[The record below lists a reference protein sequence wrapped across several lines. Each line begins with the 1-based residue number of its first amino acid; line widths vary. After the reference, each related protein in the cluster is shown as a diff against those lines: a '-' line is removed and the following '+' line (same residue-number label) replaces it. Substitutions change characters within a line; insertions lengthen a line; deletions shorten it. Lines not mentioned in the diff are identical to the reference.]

1 MDGAHYNYHY
11 TPLREGMRRIY
22 KNDGSFPPDLPE
34 DEDTEDTIFLTA
46 STRNYHMVTTGDI
59 RVLSLLPGLFD
70 DPLDCQLAVAPIEQ
84 QPMYDALSYMWGNP
98 SDTRLITVENDQAF
112 PVTVSLENALR
123 HIRLQT
129 RIRNLWIDAVCI
141 NQSDI
146 KERSNQINL
155 MREIYSRARLAAVW
169 IDVELSLDSSC
180 IQRLLSLEEDTV
192 LDNIGDD
199 PKFWEPLI
207 PLLQHPYWERLWVQ
221 QELVFSPKLEFNC
234 RGVTIP
240 GDKLMAFQL
249 QIFRK
254 SSQRQSLFHIPDT
267 WTMLGNQMGID
278 KSFSRNLG
286 LWREM
291 LKHKVPVDPF
301 TLKPDHSLQKPP
313 AEYQLDPKEWG
324 SVLTTCPIYLLGMLR
339 YVQGLNVTDPRDRVS
354 ASVNLVIDYD
364 DDGSS
369 PLSYETTLAESYNS
383 IARLLP
389 FKCNSVQFLTQTKLL
404 QTPDDTVKGLPSWAP
419 NWNPPRNAGYFWA
432 QYCTAGALP
441 MYLYPFQDDILDGI
455 FHARGFLYTK
465 VRETFSQRDNSRI
478 PLSAMA
484 ALFFSATKA
493 SVHAE
498 NEIERFAHI
507 LTGPSLAESS
517 LSSS

>member
-1 MDGAHYNYHY
+1 
-11 TPLREGMRRIY
+11 
-22 KNDGSFPPDLPE
+22 
-34 DEDTEDTIFLTA
+34 
-46 STRNYHMVTTGDI
+46 
-59 RVLSLLPGLFD
+59 
-70 DPLDCQLAVAPIEQ
+70 
-84 QPMYDALSYMWGNP
+84 
-98 SDTRLITVENDQAF
+98 
-112 PVTVSLENALR
+112 
-123 HIRLQT
+123 
-129 RIRNLWIDAVCI
+129 
-141 NQSDI
+141 
-146 KERSNQINL
+146 
-155 MREIYSRARLAAVW
+155 
-169 IDVELSLDSSC
+169 
-180 IQRLLSLEEDTV
+180 
-192 LDNIGDD
+192 
-199 PKFWEPLI
+199 
-207 PLLQHPYWERLWVQ
+207 
-221 QELVFSPKLEFNC
+221 
-234 RGVTIP
+234 
-240 GDKLMAFQL
+240 
-249 QIFRK
+249 
-254 SSQRQSLFHIPDT
+254 
-267 WTMLGNQMGID
+267 
-278 KSFSRNLG
+278 
-286 LWREM
+286 
-291 LKHKVPVDPF
+291 
-301 TLKPDHSLQKPP
+301 
-313 AEYQLDPKEWG
+313 
-324 SVLTTCPIYLLGMLR
+324 LTTCPIYLLGMLR
-339 YVQGLNVTDPRDRVS
+339 HVQGLNVTDPRDRVS

-369 PLSYETTLAESYNS
+369 PMSYETTLAESYNS

-389 FKCNSVQFLTQTKLL
+389 FKCNSLQFLTQTKLL

>member
-46 STRNYHMVTTGDI
+46 STRNYHIVTTGDI

-70 DPLDCQLAVAPIEQ
+70 DPLECQLAVAPIEQ

-146 KERSNQINL
+146 KERSSQINL

-207 PLLQHPYWERLWVQ
+207 PLLQHPY
-221 QELVFSPKLEFNC
+221 
-234 RGVTIP
+234 
-240 GDKLMAFQL
+240 
-249 QIFRK
+249 
-254 SSQRQSLFHIPDT
+254 
-267 WTMLGNQMGID
+267 
-278 KSFSRNLG
+278 
-286 LWREM
+286 
-291 LKHKVPVDPF
+291 
-301 TLKPDHSLQKPP
+301 
-313 AEYQLDPKEWG
+313 
-324 SVLTTCPIYLLGMLR
+324 
-339 YVQGLNVTDPRDRVS
+339 
-354 ASVNLVIDYD
+354 
-364 DDGSS
+364 
-369 PLSYETTLAESYNS
+369 
-383 IARLLP
+383 
-389 FKCNSVQFLTQTKLL
+389 
-404 QTPDDTVKGLPSWAP
+404 
-419 NWNPPRNAGYFWA
+419 
-432 QYCTAGALP
+432 
-441 MYLYPFQDDILDGI
+441 
-455 FHARGFLYTK
+455 
-465 VRETFSQRDNSRI
+465 
-478 PLSAMA
+478 
-484 ALFFSATKA
+484 
-493 SVHAE
+493 
-498 NEIERFAHI
+498 
-507 LTGPSLAESS
+507 
-517 LSSS
+517 